1 MPQGGENSP
10 SRGPCKSH
18 KVPAKLQ
25 KVAKKFGGSEK
36 SPYICRRKGQTTP
49 LGHYQMEQM
58 KRRGLRMETNREEFA
73 LELKTWRLRKNLTQ
87 AQAGARFGVSRYTI
101 IRAERAQELSWEM
114 AYRLFALLSK
124 ELKDEEP

>member
-1 MPQGGENSP
+1 M
-10 SRGPCKSH
+10 
-18 KVPAKLQ
+18 
-25 KVAKKFGGSEK
+25 FGGFEK

>member
-1 MPQGGENSP
+1 
-10 SRGPCKSH
+10 
-18 KVPAKLQ
+18 
-25 KVAKKFGGSEK
+25 
-36 SPYICRRKGQTTP
+36 
-49 LGHYQMEQM
+49 MEQM

-73 LELKTWRLRKNLTQ
+73 LELKTWRLRMNLTQ